1 MHITG
6 LQASRAV
13 LESLSRSSH
22 RRPRLMGYDP
32 RLPPPEFIWSVIFTS
47 GGWLTFCALVYL
59 VITAYQAR
67 TTHND
72 KPWVSAIRAILE
84 DDSTHPP
91 SASVELPV
99 EIMPHLLLGDKACTA
114 KPELLRQ
121 RGVTHVLNMA
131 GRAGREVATHRAM
144 REAGLELESFEG
156 VEDEEE
162 FPLIYAHQPKV
173 SDFIRTVE
181 KAGGKCLIHGVAGI
195 NRCAA
200 LATAE
205 LMLHEQL
212 PLLEAVR
219 RVKKARRAVLH
230 NHSFRCQ
237 LVTLARSHGLLGD
250 RPTPATAPAARS
262 GKKTK

>member
-1 MHITG
+1 MFK
-6 LQASRAV
+6 A
-13 LESLSRSSH
+13 
-22 RRPRLMGYDP
+22 
-32 RLPPPEFIWSVIFTS
+32 PPPEFIWSFIFTS

-72 KPWVSAIRAILE
+72 APWVSAIRAILE
-84 DDSTHPP
+84 DDSTYPP
-91 SASVELPV
+91 TASVELPV

-131 GRAGREVATHRAM
+131 GREGREVATHRAM
-144 REAGLELESFEG
+144 RQAGLELESFEG
-156 VEDEEE
+156 VRDEEE
-162 FPLIYAHQPKV
+162 FPLIYAHQLKV
-173 SDFIRTVE
+173 SEFIRDVE

-219 RVKKARRAVLH
+219 RVKNARRTVLH
-230 NHSFRCQ
+230 NHSFRRQ
-237 LVTLARSHGLLGD
+237 LVSLARSHGLLGD
-250 RPTPATAPAARS
+250 CPSPKAAPPAHA
-262 GKKTK
+262 GKKTS